1 MKLGTSKLWA
11 GFIAMGIGFA
21 IVYLDQTALN
31 VALTTI
37 QIDLGASETELFWI
51 VNAYL
56 LPLAIFELGAG
67 RIGDML
73 GLRKVFLWGLF
84 IFILASMG
92 CALAFNAWS
101 LILFRALQGIGGA
114 VIPVII
120 AASIFHLFPAGKR
133 GKPMGV
139 LGFMAS
145 VSVLIG
151 PIIGGF
157 FSKYGTWRWIFWIN
171 PIVGSFCFV
180 LIYFLLKELDE
191 EREKNT
197 TFDYVGVLFFLAFLV
212 PAIVAL
218 MQGESWGWGS
228 AIIIVLLSMSVFFL
242 PLFVW
247 YEKRQKH
254 PLFDFNLMKN
264 PNFTI
269 ACIIFFCG
277 QFAFIASVFIALYLI
292 RSLGKNPFQAG
303 LCLMPGAILAGIM
316 NPIAGTLTDKI
327 GYRKQIQLGLGVAIL
342 SYLIIALTAH
352 TMTYFW
358 LLVGLILNGLSISTF
373 FMSTYAMIIHST
385 PKNRQGMASGMGSTL
400 RQAGASFAMSII
412 GIIII
417 TYDRISPAS
426 MSSAEK
432 YMHGFQIAM
441 AFVAFIMTI
450 ALISSV
456 WIDRRKASYP
466 ASHEEEILTEP

>member
-1 MKLGTSKLWA
+1 MASSKLWF
-11 GFIAMGIGFA
+11 GFLAMGLGFA
-21 IVYLDQTALN
+21 LVYLDQTALN

-37 QIDLGASETELFWI
+37 QIDLKANETQLFWI

-56 LPLAIFELGAG
+56 LPLAIFGLGAG
-67 RIGDML
+67 RIGDMV
-73 GLRKVFLWGLF
+73 GLRKVFLWGLVFF
-84 IFILASMG
+84 IFASMG
-92 CALAFNAWS
+92 CALAFNAWF

-120 AASIFHLFPAGKR
+120 AASIYHLFPAGKR
-133 GKPMGV
+133 GKPMGLV
-139 LGFMAS
+139 GFMAS

-151 PIIGGF
+151 PIIGGLF
-157 FSKYGTWRWIFWIN
+157 TKYGTWRWIFWIN
-171 PIVGSFCFV
+171 PIIGSLCFV
-180 LIYFLLKELDE
+180 LIYFLLKELDK
-191 EREKNT
+191 EKEDNT
-197 TFDYVGVLFFLAFLV
+197 TFDFVGVLLFLSFLV

-228 AIIIVLLSMSVFFL
+228 AIIVVLLSMSICFL

-247 YEKRQKH
+247 YEKRQQH
-254 PLFDFNLMKN
+254 PLFDFSLMKN

-303 LCLMPGAILAGIM
+303 LCLMPAAILAGIM
-316 NPIAGTLTDKI
+316 NPVAGTLTDKI
-327 GYRKQIQLGLGVAIL
+327 GYRKQIQIGLSVATL

-385 PKNRQGMASGMGSTL
+385 PKHRQGMASGMGSTL
-400 RQAGASFAMSII
+400 RQVGAAFAMSII
-412 GIIII
+412 GIIVI
-417 TYDRISPAS
+417 TIERISPAN
-426 MSSAEK
+426 MSSQEK
-432 YMHGFQIAM
+432 YMHGFQVAM
-441 AFVAFIMTI
+441 AFVAFMMTI
-450 ALISSV
+450 GLISSV
-456 WIDRRKASYP
+456 WIDRKKAFYP
-466 ASHEEEILTEP
+466 ASKEDETLTEP